1 MDLMEKIKNIK
12 IGGYGDEADSFCIFN
27 RFGSIGF

>member
-1 MDLMEKIKNIK
+1 MEKINSIK